1 MAADRD
7 PRHDPQP
14 GDRLSMGGA
23 LVRVVTSAEGDR
35 VSWTLEAR
43 GLDNGRPGSC
53 ALSQWRRTFAHRDLK
68 PANVTH
74 RDAKPDN
81 VLLDPG
87 DPLAALPSRQR
98 PGARAVL
105 DACEQLSDTD
115 RRVRCPEALRL
126 ERSGLKRS
134 SWQRGETALV
144 GLGLLVVES
153 AGAHR
158 SSVRVLRLVQPA
170 RGGPENGPREAQSD
184 APAGGSSRPPE
195 APAGPACT
203 TQVQNRI
210 EEEEQQQAARENP
223 PTKQPAREP
232 IGLDEEEQRA
242 RIECYR
248 AWTALAERVG
258 RELGLV
264 LTRGLGAAPAQEQ
277 AAPPEERP
285 ATSPRRDPK
294 PQLLALDGEGDGSR
308 LMAWAEQAT
317 GSALPDE
324 LEGAAAVLE
333 RTSGAEEEWR
343 RAALLRVL
351 EESRRPAGCRNPPG
365 FARFVLAGM
374 DDAQARGVIATH
386 LRAQR
391 SPMQHAATSWSIA
404 AAATRAAL
412 QAVHGVSTPSD
423 ERASPAQRRDE
434 PTTTEAGDGARP
446 GGCSTDAA

>member
-1 MAADRD
+1 MAERD
-7 PRHDPQP
+7 PVHDPAHGDEVYLGVAGGPARVLGVDEAGVSWLGLP
-14 GDRLSMGGA
+14 GSSAVGQRRATPLGLWRRSA
-23 LVRVVTSAEGDR
+23 RRVV
-35 VSWTLEAR
+35 
-43 GLDNGRPGSC
+43 
-53 ALSQWRRTFAHRDLK
+53 HRDLK
-68 PANVTH
+68 PANVTN
-74 RDAKPDN
+74 RDAKPHN
-81 VLLDPG
+81 PLD
-87 DPLAALPSRQR
+87 ALPSRQR
-98 PGARAVL
+98 PAARAVL
-105 DACEQLSDTD
+105 EACEQLADPD

-134 SWQRGETALV
+134 SWQRGEAALV

-170 RGGPENGPREAQSD
+170 RGGPPASPRREETE
-184 APAGGSSRPPE
+184 APAGGLEPPAK

-210 EEEEQQQAARENP
+210 EEEEQQQQAARENP

-232 IGLDEEEQRA
+232 PTLDEEEQRA

-248 AWTALAERVG
+248 AWTAVAERVG

-264 LTRGLGAAPAQEQ
+264 LTRVLGAAPAQEQ

-391 SPMQHAATSWSIA
+391 SPMQHAATSWSTA

-434 PTTTEAGDGARP
+434 PTTAEAGDGARP